1 MTDWLYIIPRTL
13 RPGYTHNLPSMSERK
28 VLNKYIP
35 PNFDPAKIP
44 KGLGGPKPKQHTVR
58 LMAPFSMRCN
68 TCGEFIYKGRKFNAR
83 KETVEE
89 EKYLTIKIYRFYVR
103 CPQCGAEITFKTDPK
118 NADYVAE
125 HGAKRNFEPWR
136 EEEQVTEAMKIK
148 RQLEEENNPL
158 KALENKAIDSKRE
171 IDIAEG
177 LDEIRSANARLEQV
191 DTDALL
197 HMISENNN
205 KDKKAK
211 LSHEQLDSD
220 EKEIDD
226 ILAKETFSNIKRVK
240 DEDEVAATLRS
251 SLLGTKESKESK
263 ESKNT
268 KSTKSTTGTTSSMS
282 SMSSSSKKTNNILG
296 IVRKKQS

>member
-1 MTDWLYIIPRTL
+1 
-13 RPGYTHNLPSMSERK
+13 MSERK

-35 PNFDPAKIP
+35 PNFDPNKIP

-89 EKYLTIKIYRFYVR
+89 EMYLTIKIYRFYVR
-103 CPQCGAEITFKTDPK
+103 CPQCGSEITFKTDPK

-177 LDEIRSANARLEQV
+177 LDELRTVNARLEHV
-191 DTDALL
+191 NTDALIADL
-197 HMISENNN
+197 QEQSEIE
-205 KDKKAK
+205 AA
-211 LSHEQLDSD
+211 EQLSKKTKLTID
-220 EKEIDD
+220 EKEIEDQ
-226 ILAKETFSNIKRVK
+226 LVKEAFTIKVK
-240 DEDEVAATLRS
+240 EDDEVAGKLRS
-251 SLLGTKESKESK
+251 SLKATTTKPKFNGNLK
-263 ESKNT
+263 KNPF
-268 KSTKSTTGTTSSMS
+268 
-282 SMSSSSKKTNNILG
+282 G
-296 IVRKKQS
+296 IVPKK

>member
-1 MTDWLYIIPRTL
+1 
-13 RPGYTHNLPSMSERK
+13 MSERK

-83 KETVEE
+83 KETVEDE
-89 EKYLTIKIYRFYVR
+89 MYLTIKIYRFYVR
-103 CPQCGAEITFKTDPK
+103 CPQCGSEITFKTDPK
-118 NADYVAE
+118 NADYVSE

-171 IDIAEG
+171 IDISEG
-177 LDEIRSANARLEQV
+177 LDEIRTVNARLEQV
-191 DTDALL
+191 DTDSLL
-197 HMISENNN
+197 ASLQKESELADSEAFKN
-205 KDKKAK
+205 KKPKIG
-211 LSHEQLDSD
+211 SD
-220 EKEIDD
+220 EKEVEDKLVREAFSIKV
-226 ILAKETFSNIKRVK
+226 KE
-240 DEDEVAATLRS
+240 EDQVVANLRS
-251 SLLGTKESKESK
+251 SISVKPQNDNL
-263 ESKNT
+263 KNVVAI
-268 KSTKSTTGTTSSMS
+268 K
-282 SMSSSSKKTNNILG
+282 KKTNILG
-296 IVRKKQS
+296 IIPKNK

>member
-1 MTDWLYIIPRTL
+1 
-13 RPGYTHNLPSMSERK
+13 MSERK

-58 LMAPFSMRCN
+58 LMAPFSMLCN

-83 KETVEE
+83 KETVDEE
-89 EKYLTIKIYRFYVR
+89 MYLTIKIYRFYVR

-136 EEEQVTEAMKIK
+136 EEEQVTEAMRIK

-177 LDEIRSANARLEQV
+177 LDELRTVNARLEHV

-197 HMISENNN
+197 ISLQEKQ
-205 KDKKAK
+205 KDEQAVKKLR
-211 LSHEQLDSD
+211 LSAD
-220 EKEIDD
+220 EKGAEDQ
-226 ILAKETFSNIKRVK
+226 LVREAFMVRVK
-240 DEDEVAATLRS
+240 EEDQVAAKLRS
-251 SLLGTKESKESK
+251 SLNGMRKTDEGTAFKANPGVK
-263 ESKNT
+263 KNN
-268 KSTKSTTGTTSSMS
+268 S
-282 SMSSSSKKTNNILG
+282 LG
-296 IVRKKQS
+296 IVRKKQ

>member
-1 MTDWLYIIPRTL
+1 
-13 RPGYTHNLPSMSERK
+13 MSERK

-35 PNFDPAKIP
+35 PNFDPNKIP

-89 EKYLTIKIYRFYVR
+89 EMYLTIKIYRFYVR
-103 CPQCGAEITFKTDPK
+103 CPQCGSEITFKTDPK
-118 NADYVAE
+118 NADYVSE
-125 HGAKRNFEPWR
+125 QGAKRNFEPWR

-177 LDEIRSANARLEQV
+177 LDELRTVNARLEHV
-191 DTDALL
+191 DTDALIADL
-197 HMISENNN
+197 QKQGEIEAAEQNT
-205 KDKKAK
+205 KKTK
-211 LSHEQLDSD
+211 LNTN

-226 ILAKETFSNIKRVK
+226 QLVKEAFTIKVNE
-240 DEDEVAATLRS
+240 EDEVAGILRT
-251 SLLGTKESKESK
+251 SLPKFVNKKPISGGNLK
-263 ESKNT
+263 KNPF
-268 KSTKSTTGTTSSMS
+268 GLVP
-282 SMSSSSKKTNNILG
+282 KK
-296 IVRKKQS
+296 

>member
-1 MTDWLYIIPRTL
+1 
-13 RPGYTHNLPSMSERK
+13 MSERK

-89 EKYLTIKIYRFYVR
+89 EMYLTIKIYRFYVR

-118 NADYVAE
+118 NADYVSE

-177 LDEIRSANARLEQV
+177 LDEIRTVNARLEQV

-197 HMISENNN
+197 NSLHHQQRTEEEEALKSEKKPKIS
-205 KDKKAK
+205 
-211 LSHEQLDSD
+211 QD
-220 EKEIDD
+220 EKEIEDLLVREAFTVRVREDD
-226 ILAKETFSNIKRVK
+226 QV
-240 DEDEVAATLRS
+240 VASLRS
-251 SLLGTKESKESK
+251 SLGIKPP
-263 ESKNT
+263 
-268 KSTKSTTGTTSSMS
+268 TTSSN
-282 SMSSSSKKTNNILG
+282 SSSNGTKKKNNFLG
-296 IVRKKQS
+296 IVPKRQ

>member
-1 MTDWLYIIPRTL
+1 
-13 RPGYTHNLPSMSERK
+13 MSERK

-35 PNFDPAKIP
+35 PNFDPSKIP

-89 EKYLTIKIYRFYVR
+89 EMYLTIKIYRFYVR

-136 EEEQVTEAMKIK
+136 EEEQITEAMKIK

-177 LDEIRSANARLEQV
+177 LDEIRTVNARLEQV
-191 DTDALL
+191 DTDAL
-197 HMISENNN
+197 IENIQ
-205 KDKKAK
+205 K
-211 LSHEQLDSD
+211 EQEKQQQQQQQKRLKTSADFD
-220 EKEIDD
+220 EKEAEDQLIK
-226 ILAKETFSNIKRVK
+226 AAFTVKVKE
-240 DEDEVAATLRS
+240 DDEVAQKLRS
-251 SLLGTKESKESK
+251 SLF
-263 ESKNT
+263 NA
-268 KSTKSTTGTTSSMS
+268 
-282 SMSSSSKKTNNILG
+282 TNNKPTNSNGAVALKKNSLG
-296 IVRKKQS
+296 IVPKKK

>member
-1 MTDWLYIIPRTL
+1 
-13 RPGYTHNLPSMSERK
+13 MSERK

-35 PNFDPAKIP
+35 PNFDPNKIP

-89 EKYLTIKIYRFYVR
+89 EMYLTIKIYRFYVR
-103 CPQCGAEITFKTDPK
+103 CPQCGSEITFKTDPK

-177 LDEIRSANARLEQV
+177 LDELRTVNARLEHV
-191 DTDALL
+191 NTDALIADL
-197 HMISENNN
+197 QEQSEIE
-205 KDKKAK
+205 AA
-211 LSHEQLDSD
+211 EQLSKKTKLTID
-220 EKEIDD
+220 EKEIEDQ
-226 ILAKETFSNIKRVK
+226 LVKEAFTIKVK
-240 DEDEVAATLRS
+240 EDDEVAGKLRS
-251 SLLGTKESKESK
+251 SLKATTTKPKLNGNLK
-263 ESKNT
+263 KNPF
-268 KSTKSTTGTTSSMS
+268 
-282 SMSSSSKKTNNILG
+282 G
-296 IVRKKQS
+296 IVPKK